1 MEELASKPIG
11 TLDCLLCGG
20 AQIYPGPR
28 YQNHLIHE
36 HGVVFNVEYLIKSS
50 IHKRY
55 HKGQLPNFMINSG
68 SEEAKKENK
77 KKKKKKKKDKDK
89 DRSDKKR
96 KHRSPER
103 KARPLSP
110 PAKPGGLQSSLDEW
124 DISGKPPSRDH
135 HR

>member
-1 MEELASKPIG
+1 MSESRSSSSKI
-11 TLDCLLCGG
+11 
-20 AQIYPGPR
+20 R
-28 YQNHLIHE
+28 SK
-36 HGVVFNVEYLIKSS
+36 KSS
-50 IHKRY
+50 DEILGELFSSFKPED
-55 HKGQLPNFMINSG
+55 GEAEEGEMNSASSPSG
-68 SEEAKKENK
+68 SEEESAHKRAKKAKKAKKE
-77 KKKKKKKKDKDK
+77 KKKKKKKDKDK
-89 DRSDKKR
+89 DRSESRKR

>member
-1 MEELASKPIG
+1 MSESRSSSHYSSK
-11 TLDCLLCGG
+11 
-20 AQIYPGPR
+20 
-28 YQNHLIHE
+28 
-36 HGVVFNVEYLIKSS
+36 IKSKKS
-50 IHKRY
+50 SDEILGELFSSFKPED
-55 HKGQLPNFMINSG
+55 GEAEEGEMNSASSPSG
-68 SEEAKKENK
+68 SEEESAHKRAKKAKKAKKE
-77 KKKKKKKKDKDK
+77 KKKKKKKDKDK
-89 DRSDKKR
+89 DRSESRKR